1 MPHVCVDISAQEP
14 HGQPCEGGGTPKA
27 RAGLKPPASAHTG
40 APAPHSGQPSAKSEV
55 GASVLSANGIET
67 TKDVQFE

>member
-1 MPHVCVDISAQEP
+1 MREVAPP
-14 HGQPCEGGGTPKA
+14 RHGVW
-27 RAGLKPPASAHTG
+27 LKTPASDHTA
-40 APAPHSGQPSAKSEV
+40 APAPHSGQPSAKSEL

>member
-1 MPHVCVDISAQEP
+1 MREVAPPRPGV
-14 HGQPCEGGGTPKA
+14 
-27 RAGLKPPASAHTG
+27 GLKPPASAHTG
-40 APAPHSGQPSAKSEV
+40 APAPHSGQPSAKSEL